1 MAMILLFVAIVG
13 IASGMGVLLRII
25 FCALSSNPPDSKF
38 RNENR
43 T

>member
-1 MAMILLFVAIVG
+1 MALILLFVAIVG
-13 IASGMGVLLRII
+13 ISSGVGVLLMI
-25 FCALSSNPPDSKF
+25 FFSALSSNPPDTKF